1 MEKHELFTGGKFRVF
16 QRKLKL
22 KRTISLIFLIGIGAR
37 FVFKE
42 EVVPIAICD
51 YMEKT
56 G

>member
-1 MEKHELFTGGKFRVF
+1 MEKRELFTGGKFHVF
-16 QRKLKL
+16 QHKLKS

-37 FVFKE
+37 FVFKG
-42 EVVPIAICD
+42 EVELIDICD